1 MSQAI
6 LSMRVRQKRRKWAY
20 RSSVESFKE
29 TKSEYLIYMQIVS
42 MTHLLSVH
50 CDAYICYPTQF
61 MMLCP
66 LHEEIKSMRQKSWL
80 IGNISPSG
88 RLPKQRY
95 VGCGNRRSLER
106 SRIDAICINQND
118 RTEKL
123 FQLSLMI
130 KIYEQTHLVC
140 VWLREETEGSTIA
153 IEKLKRM
160 NTSSKNRFPNAKN
173 WANTGNLLLPSRHQ
187 FFVQSTTRNQS
198 LQWNTTNRTYF
209 KRSEIKNLGT
219 IKLPRKSW

>member
-1 MSQAI
+1 
-6 LSMRVRQKRRKWAY
+6 
-20 RSSVESFKE
+20 
-29 TKSEYLIYMQIVS
+29 

-106 SRIDAICINQND
+106 SRIDAICIKQND

-160 NTSSKNRFPNAKN
+160 NTSSKIGFQMRKTEQIQAIYYSPHGTSSSYRVRLAISHCNETPL
-173 WANTGNLLLPSRHQ
+173 TELTSRG
-187 FFVQSTTRNQS
+187 VRS
-198 LQWNTTNRTYF
+198 RT
-209 KRSEIKNLGT
+209 
-219 IKLPRKSW
+219 